1 MSRCPPSDQ
10 HDFLQRGG
18 ECVRG
23 KLRDKR
29 ADARQDRFK
38 RDVIERR
45 RPARRD
51 NRAVALLNRQL
62 ADDYLPIDDD
72 ELDDAIASKKN

>member
-1 MSRCPPSDQ
+1 
-10 HDFLQRGG
+10 
-18 ECVRG
+18 VRG

-51 NRAVALLNRQL
+51 NRALALLNRQL
-62 ADDYLPIDDD
+62 ADDSLSVDED
-72 ELDDAIASKKN
+72 ELNEAIASKKN

>member
-1 MSRCPPSDQ
+1 M
-10 HDFLQRGG
+10 
-18 ECVRG
+18 RG

-45 RPARRD
+45 RPAKRD
-51 NRAVALLNRQL
+51 TRAVALLNRQL
-62 ADDYLPIDDD
+62 ADDYMPADVD
-72 ELDDAIASKKN
+72 ELDETTASQKN

>member
-1 MSRCPPSDQ
+1 M
-10 HDFLQRGG
+10 
-18 ECVRG
+18 RG

-38 RDVIERR
+38 HDMIERR
-45 RPARRD
+45 RPARRG

-62 ADDYLPIDDD
+62 ADEYLPVDED
-72 ELDDAIASKKN
+72 ELDEAIASKKN

>member
-1 MSRCPPSDQ
+1 M
-10 HDFLQRGG
+10 
-18 ECVRG
+18 RG

-62 ADDYLPIDDD
+62 VDDYLPIDEN
-72 ELDDAIASKKN
+72 ELDEATASKKM

>member
-1 MSRCPPSDQ
+1 M
-10 HDFLQRGG
+10 
-18 ECVRG
+18 RG

-29 ADARQDRFK
+29 ADVRQDRFK

-51 NRAVALLNRQL
+51 NRAVALLNRQV
-62 ADDYLPIDDD
+62 ADDYLPIDEDALD
-72 ELDDAIASKKN
+72 EAIASQKN

>member
-1 MSRCPPSDQ
+1 M
-10 HDFLQRGG
+10 
-18 ECVRG
+18 RG

-38 RDVIERR
+38 RDGIERR
-45 RPARRD
+45 RPGGRD

-62 ADDYLPIDDD
+62 VDDDLPVDED
-72 ELDDAIASKKN
+72 ELDKAIASKHI

>member
-62 ADDYLPIDDD
+62 ADDSLPVDED
-72 ELDDAIASKKN
+72 ELNEAIASKKN

>member
-1 MSRCPPSDQ
+1 M
-10 HDFLQRGG
+10 
-18 ECVRG
+18 RG

-62 ADDYLPIDDD
+62 ADDDLPVDED
-72 ELDDAIASKKN
+72 ELDEAVASKKS

>member
-1 MSRCPPSDQ
+1 M
-10 HDFLQRGG
+10 QRGG

-38 RDVIERR
+38 RDIIERR
-45 RPARRD
+45 RPARRQ
-51 NRAVALLNRQL
+51 NSALVLLHRQL
-62 ADDYLPIDDD
+62 EDDYPPIDED
-72 ELDDAIASKKN
+72 ELDGAVAGKKN

>member
-1 MSRCPPSDQ
+1 
-10 HDFLQRGG
+10 
-18 ECVRG
+18 VRG

-45 RPARRD
+45 RPARRG

-62 ADDYLPIDDD
+62 ADEYLPVDED
-72 ELDDAIASKKN
+72 ELDEAIASKKN

>member
-1 MSRCPPSDQ
+1 MSCCPPSDQ
-10 HDFLQRGG
+10 HGFLQRGG

-45 RPARRD
+45 SPARRD

-62 ADDYLPIDDD
+62 ADDFLPIDEE
-72 ELDDAIASKKN
+72 ELDEAIASKKN

>member
-1 MSRCPPSDQ
+1 M
-10 HDFLQRGG
+10 
-18 ECVRG
+18 RG

-62 ADDYLPIDDD
+62 ADDLPVDED
-72 ELDDAIASKKN
+72 ELDEAVASKKS

>member
-1 MSRCPPSDQ
+1 MEK
-10 HDFLQRGG
+10 GG

-29 ADARQDRFK
+29 SDARRDGFK

-45 RPARRD
+45 RPARRE
-51 NRAVALLNRQL
+51 NRVVMLQNRQL
-62 ADDYLPIDDD
+62 TDEYLPFD
-72 ELDDAIASKKN
+72 EETLDEAFATQKN

>member
-1 MSRCPPSDQ
+1 M
-10 HDFLQRGG
+10 
-18 ECVRG
+18 RG

-51 NRAVALLNRQL
+51 NRTVALLNRQL
-62 ADDYLPIDDD
+62 ADDYLPVGED
-72 ELDDAIASKKN
+72 ELDEATASQKN

>member
-1 MSRCPPSDQ
+1 MPRCPPSCQ

-29 ADARQDRFK
+29 ADARQERFK
-38 RDVIERR
+38 RDIIERR
-45 RPARRD
+45 RPVKRE
-51 NRAVALLNRQL
+51 NRALVLLNRQL
-62 ADDYLPIDDD
+62 AEEYQAIYDG
-72 ELDDAIASKKN
+72 ELDDAVASKKN

>member
-1 MSRCPPSDQ
+1 M
-10 HDFLQRGG
+10 
-18 ECVRG
+18 RG

-51 NRAVALLNRQL
+51 NRSLALLNRQL
-62 ADDYLPIDDD
+62 ADDYLPIDEDV
-72 ELDDAIASKKN
+72 LDDAVASKKN

>member
-1 MSRCPPSDQ
+1 M
-10 HDFLQRGG
+10 
-18 ECVRG
+18 RG

-62 ADDYLPIDDD
+62 ADDFLPIDEE
-72 ELDDAIASKKN
+72 ELDEAIASKKN

>member
-1 MSRCPPSDQ
+1 M
-10 HDFLQRGG
+10 
-18 ECVRG
+18 RG

-38 RDVIERR
+38 HDVIERR

-62 ADDYLPIDDD
+62 ADDDLPVD
-72 ELDDAIASKKN
+72 EDALDNAIASKKN

>member
-1 MSRCPPSDQ
+1 M
-10 HDFLQRGG
+10 
-18 ECVRG
+18 RG

-38 RDVIERR
+38 RDGIERR

-62 ADDYLPIDDD
+62 ADDELPIEEDA
-72 ELDDAIASKKN
+72 LDKAIAGKHI

>member
-1 MSRCPPSDQ
+1 M
-10 HDFLQRGG
+10 
-18 ECVRG
+18 RG

-45 RPARRD
+45 RPARRG

-62 ADDYLPIDDD
+62 ADEYLPVDED
-72 ELDDAIASKKN
+72 ELDEAIASKKN

>member
-1 MSRCPPSDQ
+1 M
-10 HDFLQRGG
+10 
-18 ECVRG
+18 RG
-23 KLRDKR
+23 KLRDKH

-38 RDVIERR
+38 HDVIERR

-62 ADDYLPIDDD
+62 ADDDLPLD
-72 ELDDAIASKKN
+72 EEALDKAIASKHI